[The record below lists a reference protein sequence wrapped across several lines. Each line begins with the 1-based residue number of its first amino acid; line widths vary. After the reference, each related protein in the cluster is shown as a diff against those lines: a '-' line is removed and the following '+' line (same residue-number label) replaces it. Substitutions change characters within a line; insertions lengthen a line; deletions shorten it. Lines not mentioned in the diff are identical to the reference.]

1 MREILDLIFQLRLWF
16 TLNIQFS
23 INGIIIILIGSE
35 NRVKNKQQKNVV
47 VVSGGVERLPQY

>member
-35 NRVKNKQQKNVV
+35 NRVKNKQQKNV
-47 VVSGGVERLPQY
+47 ED